1 MMKPLHKLALGVLAL
16 LTGLSFQALA
26 ADPAALERS
35 RQFKEQEMAI
45 YGHMKQYGINRDDV
59 AAMRRLYETSP
70 PYSYPHVSV
79 ATENLLKPGEH
90 YRIEM
95 DEYVLTMKVPD
106 GNPVSGNWIWPYT
119 NTRQPDPGMEKF
131 LKQSAGTLKVANLGW
146 YACNSI
152 FPPGLFGRCE
162 IMGVS
167 MTYRIVKPED
177 RGHLSTPENMRA
189 VLEKN
194 QRGWIPTQQ
203 DIDKTIREGLI
214 DNRIGNQIVQPPEP
228 VVINGRIWIRD
239 SMNDRHNRSYFYSTY
254 LQPDRALVV
263 RFGLPQ
269 YDYQADPDLSAYPGW
284 IRRAFAQ
291 QQEMIASLRIAKTN
305 DDGQPDP
312 FVVERV
318 EVAPLPVREKL
329 PSPPE

>member
-26 ADPAALERS
+26 AAPAALEKL
-35 RQFKEQEMAI
+35 RQFTEQKEAI
-45 YGHMKQYGINRDDV
+45 YEHMKRYGINRDDV

-70 PYSYPHVSV
+70 PYSDPHVNIL
-79 ATENLLKPGEH
+79 TENLLRPGEH

-106 GNPVSGNWIWPYT
+106 APVSASWIWPYT

-131 LKQSAGTLKVANLGW
+131 LKQSEGTLKVANLGW

-162 IMGVS
+162 TMGIS
-167 MTYRIVKPED
+167 MFYHLIKPAD
-177 RGHLSTPENMRA
+177 KAHYLTPETMGKR
-189 VLEKN
+189 LSEIQKT
-194 QRGWIPTQQ
+194 RIPTRE
-203 DIDKTIREGLI
+203 DIEQTIREGLI
-214 DNRIGNQIVQPPEP
+214 DNRIGNQIVLTPEP
-228 VVINGRIWIRD
+228 VVINRRIWIRHA
-239 SMNDRHNRSYFYSTY
+239 MNSAHKRTYHYITY
-254 LQPDRALVV
+254 LRPDRSLVV
-263 RFGLPQ
+263 TAGLPQ

-329 PSPPE
+329 PSTPE